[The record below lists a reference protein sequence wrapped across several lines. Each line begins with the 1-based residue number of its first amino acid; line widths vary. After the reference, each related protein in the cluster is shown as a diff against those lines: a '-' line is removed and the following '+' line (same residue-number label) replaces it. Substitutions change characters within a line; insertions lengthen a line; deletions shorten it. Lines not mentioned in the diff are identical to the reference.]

1 MPPPATSTSG
11 RSSRGVIFCAASYA
25 FWPSSVKVKARVC
38 TARAR
43 RGAAARERERG
54 ASARAG
60 ARSAAA
66 VGARAAEADMFHE
79 PDAFFLRRET
89 RKLRDRVPGPETTR
103 VA

>member
-1 MPPPATSTSG
+1 VS
-11 RSSRGVIFCAASYA
+11 
-25 FWPSSVKVKARVC
+25 VKARVC

-66 VGARAAEADMFHE
+66 AGARAAEADMFHE
-79 PDAFFLRRET
+79 PAALRRET
-89 RKLRDRVPGPETTR
+89 RKVRDRVPGPETTR